1 MDATEAQVV
10 YNLPRGI
17 LRLGR
22 PDGAPVSDERSCEV
36 ALLPARQARRAF
48 NASLGLSRSP
58 SRQDTWWKAASW
70 RCRPS
75 QPTSLPPV
83 SSAPAGYSTGLPPSP
98 RPPIGL
104 ANLLA
109 GSARSPMLGINAT
122 AHFGRLSGLQCAR
135 PGTAPA

>member
-10 YNLPRGI
+10 NNLPRWI

-58 SRQDTWWKAASW
+58 SR
-70 RCRPS
+70 
-75 QPTSLPPV
+75 
-83 SSAPAGYSTGLPPSP
+83 
-98 RPPIGL
+98 
-104 ANLLA
+104 
-109 GSARSPMLGINAT
+109 
-122 AHFGRLSGLQCAR
+122 
-135 PGTAPA
+135 